1 MRTMEWGRTG
11 QWRLTVNWRV
21 ALLAVVLLTLCDA
34 LMAQETSL
42 TVVELNVENLFDTA
56 HDSLKNDRE
65 WLPGADR
72 HWSRRKYWD
81 KLNRIGQAILSCGV
95 LRVPLARQSE
105 VRAPLACQSKN
116 DNGNGNVDEDQGWVL
131 PDLVGLCEVENDSCL
146 FDLCRRSLLRRAEY
160 EYVMTDSPDSRGI
173 DVALLY
179 SPFAFRLLN
188 HRSVQVTPLPDMRP
202 TRDILYAAGELMTG
216 DTLHVFVLHAPSR
229 IGGER
234 LTEPHRLQAMRFLCA
249 VIDSVRCESPLARL
263 LVMGDFNDN
272 GDGEAF
278 QLLLSHGLMDVS
290 LQAAGSHGARGTYK
304 YKGRWDRLD
313 HILVSENWV
322 PHIADCR
329 IHDAPFL
336 LEDDGKYGGVQPF
349 RTYVGYRYRGG
360 FSDHL
365 PLVLTIRP

>member
-1 MRTMEWGRTG
+1 MFS
-11 QWRLTVNWRV
+11 
-21 ALLAVVLLTLCDA
+21 LLLSGLLTLV
-34 LMAQETSL
+34 SL
-42 TVVELNVENLFDTA
+42 NCENLFDCQQ
-56 HDSLKNDRE
+56 DSMKDDWE
-65 WLPGADR
+65 WTPEGSNR
-72 HWSRRKYWD
+72 WTPFRYWQ
-81 KLNRIGQAILSCGV
+81 KLNNIGREI
-95 LRVPLARQSE
+95 
-105 VRAPLACQSKN
+105 LACGEY
-116 DNGNGNVDEDQGWVL
+116 DGDWHL
-131 PDLVGLCEVENDSCL
+131 PDLVALCEVENDTVL
-146 FDLCRRSLLRRAEY
+146 HDLTRRSLLRNAHY
-160 EYVMTDSPDSRGI
+160 DYVMTDSPDSRGI

-278 QLLLSHGLMDVS
+278 QLLLSHGLTDVS

-322 PHIADCR
+322 PHVADCR